1 MSIDTVA
8 SEIERLADATGGIVG
23 VAATQLATGRH
34 IGYREDELFPT
45 ASVIKLPLLV
55 TVYEDAIAGRIDLSE
70 RVVYRDE
77 TKVAGSGVLQY
88 LDDGLDPTLRD
99 LSVLM
104 MSVSDNTATDLL
116 FHRVGKARIEAT
128 MDRLGLSSIRAP
140 FDIREMLMELVDMD
154 HSKPGGYEELRT
166 QLRLS
171 AGSGGRSMIPDQA
184 DRTTPA
190 DMCRL
195 LELIE
200 SRAILDPDA
209 CTAIIEL
216 MKRIQSGTR
225 VPGLLPKGTVVAHKT
240 GSYRRLRNDVGIVY
254 APNGPYVIA
263 LFARELARDNVDD
276 DGALARIS
284 LAVYEEFAGPASPA
298 IA

>member
-1 MSIDTVA
+1 VTLTAVR

-23 VAATQLATGRH
+23 VAATHLVTGRH

-55 TVYEDAIAGRIDLSE
+55 TLYEDAIAGRIDLSE
-70 RVVYRDE
+70 RVTYRED
-77 TKVAGSGVLQY
+77 TKVAGSGVLQF
-88 LDDGLDPTLRD
+88 LDDGLNPTVRD

-116 FHRVGKARIEAT
+116 FDRVGKRRIEST
-128 MDRLGLSSIRAP
+128 MGRLGLQSIRVP
-140 FDIREMLMELVDMD
+140 FDIREMLMELVDLD
-154 HSKPGGYEELRT
+154 HTQPGGYDELRRR
-166 QLRLS
+166 LRLS
-171 AGSGGRSMIPDQA
+171 AGSGGRSMIATQA
-184 DRTTPA
+184 DRATPA

-200 SRAILDPDA
+200 SRAILDPDS
-209 CTAIIEL
+209 CTAIVEL
-216 MKRIQSGTR
+216 LKRIQSATR
-225 VPGLLPKGTVVAHKT
+225 IPGLLPKGTVVAHKT

-254 APNGPYVIA
+254 APSGPYAVA
-263 LFARELARDNVDD
+263 LFARELARDNIDD

-284 LAVYEEFAGPASPA
+284 LAIYEEFAAT
-298 IA
+298 

>member
-1 MSIDTVA
+1 MSTTAVA
-8 SEIERLADATGGIVG
+8 NQIERLADATGGIVG

-34 IGYREDELFPT
+34 FGYREDELFPT

-55 TVYEDAIAGRIDLSE
+55 TLYEDAIAGRIDLSE
-70 RVVYRDE
+70 RVTYRDE

-88 LDDGLDPTLRD
+88 LDDGLAPTLRD

-116 FHRVGKARIEAT
+116 FERVGKARIEAT
-128 MDRLGLSSIRAP
+128 MARLGLTSIRVP

-154 HSKPGGYEELRT
+154 HAKPGGYDELRRL
-166 QLRLS
+166 LRLS
-171 AGSGGRSMIPDQA
+171 AGTGGRSMIPDQA

-195 LELIE
+195 LELVE

-209 CTAIIEL
+209 CTAIVEL
-216 MKRIQSGTR
+216 MKRIQSATR
-225 VPGLLPKGTVVAHKT
+225 IPGLLPKGTVVAHKT

-263 LFARELARDNVDD
+263 LFARELPRDNIDD

-284 LAVYEEFAGPASPA
+284 LAIFEEFASA
-298 IA
+298 

>member
-1 MSIDTVA
+1 VSVETA
-8 SEIERLADATGGIVG
+8 AAEIERIADATGGIVG
-23 VAATQLATGRH
+23 VSATQLATGRH
-34 IGYREDELFPT
+34 LGYREDELFPT

-55 TVYEDAIAGRIDLSE
+55 TLYEDAIAGRIDLGE

-116 FHRVGKARIEAT
+116 FDRVGKARIEAT
-128 MDRLGLSSIRAP
+128 MDRLGLPSIRAP

-154 HSKPGGYEELRT
+154 HSKPGGYEELRRL
-166 QLRLS
+166 LRLS
-171 AGSGGRSMIPDQA
+171 TGSGGRSMIPEQA
-184 DRTTPA
+184 DRSTPA
-190 DMCRL
+190 EMCRL
-195 LELIE
+195 LELLE
-200 SRAILDPDA
+200 SRAILDDKA

-216 MKRIQSGTR
+216 MKRIQSATR
-225 VPGLLPKGTVVAHKT
+225 IPGLLPTGTVVAHKT

-254 APNGPYVIA
+254 APNGAYVVA
-263 LFARELARDNVDD
+263 LFARELPRDDINDD
-276 DGALARIS
+276 AALAEIS
-284 LAVYEEFAGPASPA
+284 LAIYREFAGS
-298 IA
+298 

>member
-1 MSIDTVA
+1 MSVA
-8 SEIERLADATGGIVG
+8 TIAAEIERLADATGGIVG

-55 TVYEDAIAGRIDLSE
+55 TLYEDAIAGRIDLSE
-70 RVVYRDE
+70 RITYRDE

-88 LDDGLDPTLRD
+88 LDDGLNPTLRD
-99 LSVLM
+99 LAVLM

-116 FHRVGKARIEAT
+116 FDRVGKARIEAV
-128 MDRLGLSSIRAP
+128 MDRFGFPSIRVP

-154 HSKPGGYEELRT
+154 HSKPGGYDDLRRL
-166 QLRLS
+166 LRLS
-171 AGSGGRSMIPDQA
+171 AGSGGRSMIPAEA
-184 DRTTPA
+184 DRTSPA

-195 LELIE
+195 LERIE

-209 CTAIIEL
+209 CTAILEL
-216 MKRIQSGTR
+216 MKRIQSATR
-225 VPGLLPKGTVVAHKT
+225 IPGLLPKGTVVAHKT

-254 APNGPYVIA
+254 AANGPYAVA
-263 LFARELARDNVDD
+263 LFARELPRDNIEDD
-276 DGALARIS
+276 EALARIS
-284 LAVYEEFAGPASPA
+284 LAIFEELSH
-298 IA
+298 

>member
-1 MSIDTVA
+1 MSVETLT

-23 VAATQLATGRH
+23 VAATHLLTGRH

-55 TVYEDAIAGRIDLSE
+55 TLYEDAIAGRIDLSE
-70 RVVYRDE
+70 RVTYHEE

-99 LSVLM
+99 LAVLM

-116 FHRVGKARIEAT
+116 FDRVGKARIEAV
-128 MDRLGLSSIRAP
+128 MERLGLSSIRVP

-154 HSKPGGYEELRT
+154 HSKPGGYDELRRL
-166 QLRLS
+166 LRLS
-171 AGSGGRSMIPDQA
+171 AGSGGRSMIPAQA
-184 DRTTPA
+184 DRSSPA

-195 LELIE
+195 LERIE
-200 SRAILDPDA
+200 SRAILDADA
-209 CTAIIEL
+209 CTAIVEL
-216 MKRIQSGTR
+216 MKRIQSATR
-225 VPGLLPKGTVVAHKT
+225 IPGLLPKGTVVAHKT

-254 APNGPYVIA
+254 APNGPYAVA
-263 LFARELARDNVDD
+263 LFARELPRDNIEDD
-276 DGALARIS
+276 ESLARIS
-284 LAVYEEFAGPASPA
+284 LAVYEAFSGG
-298 IA
+298 

>member
-1 MSIDTVA
+1 VSVETLA

-34 IGYREDELFPT
+34 IGYREGELFPT

-55 TVYEDAIAGRIDLSE
+55 TIYEDALAGRIDLEE
-70 RVVYRDE
+70 RVTFRRD
-77 TKVAGSGVLQY
+77 TNVAGSGVLQY
-88 LDDGLDPTLRD
+88 LDDGLNPTIRD
-99 LSVLM
+99 LGVFM

-116 FHRVGKARIEAT
+116 FDRVGKGRIEAT
-128 MDRLGLSSIRAP
+128 MDRLGLPSIRVP

-154 HSKPGGYEELRT
+154 HSQPGGYDELRRR
-166 QLRLS
+166 LRLS
-171 AGSGGRSMIPDQA
+171 LGSGGRSMIPEQA

-200 SRAILDPDA
+200 SRAILDDES
-209 CTAIIEL
+209 CTAILEL
-216 MKRIQSGTR
+216 MKRIQAATR
-225 VPGLLPKGTVVAHKT
+225 IPGLLPKGTVVAHKT

-254 APNGPYVIA
+254 APNGPYAIA
-263 LFARELARDNVDD
+263 LFARELARDNVEDD
-276 DGALARIS
+276 AALARIS
-284 LAVYEEFAGPASPA
+284 LAVYEELAGAG
-298 IA
+298 

>member
-1 MSIDTVA
+1 MSVETVA

-23 VAATQLATGRH
+23 VAATQVATGRH
-34 IGYREDELFPT
+34 IGYRENELFPT

-55 TVYEDAIAGRIDLSE
+55 TLYEDAIAGRIDLSE
-70 RVVYRDE
+70 RVVYREE

-116 FHRVGKARIEAT
+116 FDRVGTARIEAT
-128 MDRLGLSSIRAP
+128 MARLGLSSIRVP
-140 FDIREMLMELVDMD
+140 FDIRAMLMELVDMD
-154 HSKPGGYEELRT
+154 HSREGGYEELRT
-166 QLRLS
+166 LLRLS

-200 SRAILDPDA
+200 SRAVLDADA

-225 VPGLLPKGTVVAHKT
+225 IPGLLPKGTVVAHKT

-254 APNGPYVIA
+254 APKGPYVIA

-284 LAVYEEFAGPASPA
+284 LAVYEEFAG
-298 IA
+298 

>member
-1 MSIDTVA
+1 
-8 SEIERLADATGGIVG
+8 L
-23 VAATQLATGRH
+23 TGRH
-34 IGYREDELFPT
+34 IGYREGELFPT

-55 TVYEDAIAGRIDLSE
+55 TLYEDAIAGRIDLSE
-70 RVVYRDE
+70 RATYHED
-77 TKVAGSGVLQY
+77 TKVAGSGVLQF
-88 LDDGLDPTLRD
+88 LDDGLNPTLRD
-99 LSVLM
+99 LAVLM

-116 FHRVGKARIEAT
+116 FDRVGKTRIEST
-128 MDRLGLSSIRAP
+128 MGRLGLESIRVP

-154 HSKPGGYEELRT
+154 HTQPGGYDELRNL
-166 QLRLS
+166 LRLS
-171 AGSGGRSMIPDQA
+171 AGGGGRSMIPEQA

-200 SRAILDPDA
+200 SRAILDPES

-216 MKRIQSGTR
+216 LKRIQSATR
-225 VPGLLPKGTVVAHKT
+225 IPGLLPKGTVVAHKT

-254 APNGPYVIA
+254 APNGPYVVA
-263 LFARELARDNVDD
+263 LFARELARDNIDD

-284 LAVYEEFAGPASPA
+284 LAIYEEFAG
-298 IA
+298 

>member
-1 MSIDTVA
+1 VSLTAVR

-23 VAATQLATGRH
+23 VAATQLGTGRH

-55 TVYEDAIAGRIDLSE
+55 TLYEDAIAGRIDLAE
-70 RVVYRDE
+70 RVTYRED

-88 LDDGLDPTLRD
+88 LDDGLDPTVRD
-99 LSVLM
+99 LAVLM

-116 FHRVGKARIEAT
+116 FDRVGKSRIEAT
-128 MDRLGLSSIRAP
+128 MDRLGLESIRAP

-154 HSKPGGYEELRT
+154 HSKPGGYEELRRL
-166 QLRLS
+166 LRLS
-171 AGSGGRSMIPDQA
+171 AGSGGRSMVPEEA
-184 DRTTPA
+184 DRATPA

-200 SRAILDPDA
+200 SRAILDPES

-216 MKRIQSGTR
+216 LKRIQSATR
-225 VPGLLPKGTVVAHKT
+225 IPGLLPKGTVVAHKT

-254 APNGPYVIA
+254 APNGPYAVA
-263 LFARELARDNVDD
+263 LFARELARDNIDD

-284 LAVYEEFAGPASPA
+284 LAVYEEFAG
-298 IA
+298 

>member
-1 MSIDTVA
+1 VSLTAVS

-55 TVYEDAIAGRIDLSE
+55 TLYEDAIAGRIDLSE
-70 RVVYRDE
+70 RVTYRED
-77 TKVAGSGVLQY
+77 TKVAGSGVLQF
-88 LDDGLDPTLRD
+88 LDDGLNPTLRD

-116 FHRVGKARIEAT
+116 FDRVGKTRIEST
-128 MDRLGLSSIRAP
+128 MGRLGLESIRAP

-154 HSKPGGYEELRT
+154 HAKPGGYDELR
-166 QLRLS
+166 QLLRLS
-171 AGSGGRSMIPDQA
+171 AGSGGRSMIPEQA

-200 SRAILDPDA
+200 SRAILDPEA

-216 MKRIQSGTR
+216 LKRIQSATR
-225 VPGLLPKGTVVAHKT
+225 IPGLLPKGTVVAHKT
-240 GSYRRLRNDVGIVY
+240 GSYRRLRNDAGIVY
-254 APNGPYVIA
+254 APNGPYAVAI
-263 LFARELARDNVDD
+263 FARELARDNVDD
-276 DGALARIS
+276 DSALARIS
-284 LAVYEEFAGPASPA
+284 LAIYEEFAG
-298 IA
+298 

>member
-1 MSIDTVA
+1 MTVDA
-8 SEIERLADATGGIVG
+8 LATRIQDLAGETGGVVG

-55 TVYEDAIAGRIDLSE
+55 TLYEDAIAGRIDLSE
-70 RVVYRDE
+70 RVTYRDD

-88 LDDGLDPTLRD
+88 LDDGLQPTLRD

-116 FHRVGKARIEAT
+116 FDRVGKSRIEAT
-128 MDRLGLSSIRAP
+128 MGRLGLSSIRVP

-154 HSKPGGYEELRT
+154 HSKPGGYEELRRL
-166 QLRLS
+166 LRLS

-184 DRTTPA
+184 DRATPA

-195 LELIE
+195 LALIE
-200 SRAILDPDA
+200 SRSILDADA
-209 CTAIIEL
+209 CAAIIEL
-216 MKRIQSGTR
+216 MKRIQAATR
-225 VPGLLPKGTVVAHKT
+225 IPGLLPKGTVVAHKT

-263 LFARELARDNVDD
+263 LFARDLVNDNIDD
-276 DGALARIS
+276 DAALARIS
-284 LAVYEEFAGPASPA
+284 LAVYEELAG
-298 IA
+298 

>member
-1 MSIDTVA
+1 VTGTAVR

-23 VAATQLATGRH
+23 VAATQLSTGRH
-34 IGYREDELFPT
+34 IGYREAELFPT
-45 ASVIKLPLLV
+45 ASVVKLPLLV
-55 TVYEDAIAGRIDLSE
+55 TLYEDAIAGRIDLSE
-70 RVVYRDE
+70 RVTYRED
-77 TKVAGSGVLQY
+77 TKVAGSGVLQF
-88 LDDGLDPTLRD
+88 LDDGLNPTLRD
-99 LSVLM
+99 LAVLM

-116 FHRVGKARIEAT
+116 FDRVGKARIEST
-128 MDRLGLSSIRAP
+128 MGRLGLESIRVP

-154 HSKPGGYEELRT
+154 HTQPGGYDELRNL
-166 QLRLS
+166 LRLS
-171 AGSGGRSMIPDQA
+171 AGSGGRSMIPEQA

-200 SRAILDPDA
+200 SRAILDPES

-216 MKRIQSGTR
+216 LKRIQSATR
-225 VPGLLPKGTVVAHKT
+225 IPGLLPKGTVVAHKT

-254 APNGPYVIA
+254 APNGPYAVA
-263 LFARELARDNVDD
+263 LFARELARDNIDD

-284 LAVYEEFAGPASPA
+284 LAIYEEFAG
-298 IA
+298 

>member
-1 MSIDTVA
+1 VSIAAVA

-34 IGYREDELFPT
+34 IGYQEDALFPT

-55 TVYEDAIAGRIDLSE
+55 TLYEDAMAGRIDLSE
-70 RVVYRDE
+70 RMTYRDE

-88 LDDGLDPTLRD
+88 LDGGLAPTLRD

-116 FHRVGKARIEAT
+116 FDRVGKARIEAT
-128 MDRLGLSSIRAP
+128 MDRLGLSSIRVP

-154 HSKPGGYEELRT
+154 HSMPGGYDELRRL
-166 QLRLS
+166 LRIS

-195 LELIE
+195 LELVE
-200 SRAILDPDA
+200 SRAILDADA
-209 CTAIIEL
+209 CTAIVEL

-225 VPGLLPKGTVVAHKT
+225 IPGLLPKGTVVAHKT

-254 APNGPYVIA
+254 APNGPYAVA

-284 LAVYEEFAGPASPA
+284 LAVYEEFAG
-298 IA
+298 

>member
-1 MSIDTVA
+1 MTVDA
-8 SEIERLADATGGIVG
+8 LATRIQDLAGETGGVVG

-55 TVYEDAIAGRIDLSE
+55 TLYEDAIAGRIDLSE
-70 RVVYRDE
+70 RVTYRDD

-88 LDDGLDPTLRD
+88 LDDGLQPTLRD

-116 FHRVGKARIEAT
+116 FDRVGKSRIEAT
-128 MDRLGLSSIRAP
+128 MGRLGLSSIRVP

-154 HSKPGGYEELRT
+154 HSKPGGYDELRRL
-166 QLRLS
+166 LRLS
-171 AGSGGRSMIPDQA
+171 AGSGGRSMIPEQA

-195 LELIE
+195 LNRNRIFLE
-200 SRAILDPDA
+200 R
-209 CTAIIEL
+209 TQGVGVAIIEL
-216 MKRIQSGTR
+216 MKRIQAATR
-225 VPGLLPKGTVVAHKT
+225 IPGLLPKGTVVAHKT

-263 LFARELARDNVDD
+263 LFARDLVNDNIDD
-276 DGALARIS
+276 DAALARIS
-284 LAVYEEFAGPASPA
+284 LAVYEELAG
-298 IA
+298 

>member
-1 MSIDTVA
+1 VTVETLA
-8 SEIERLADATGGIVG
+8 TEIQRLAEETGGIVG

-55 TVYEDAIAGRIDLSE
+55 TLYEDAIAGRIDLSE
-70 RVVYRDE
+70 RVTYRGD

-88 LDDGLDPTLRD
+88 LEDGLQPTLRD

-116 FHRVGKARIEAT
+116 FDRVGKPRIEAT
-128 MDRLGLSSIRAP
+128 MDRLGLSSIRVP

-154 HSKPGGYEELRT
+154 HSRPGGYEELRRL
-166 QLRLS
+166 LRIS
-171 AGSGGRSMIPDQA
+171 AGSGGRSMLPAQA
-184 DRTTPA
+184 DRATPA

-195 LELIE
+195 LELLE
-200 SRAILDPDA
+200 SRSILDAEA

-216 MKRIQSGTR
+216 MKRIQAATR
-225 VPGLLPKGTVVAHKT
+225 IPGLLPKGTVVAHKT

-263 LFARELARDNVDD
+263 LFARDLVKDNIDD
-276 DGALARIS
+276 DAALARIS
-284 LAVYEEFAGPASPA
+284 LAVYEELAG
-298 IA
+298 

>member
-1 MSIDTVA
+1 VTLTAVR

-23 VAATQLATGRH
+23 VAATHLVTGRH
-34 IGYREDELFPT
+34 IGYREEELFPT

-55 TVYEDAIAGRIDLSE
+55 TLYEDAIAGRIDLSE
-70 RVVYRDE
+70 RVTYRED
-77 TKVAGSGVLQY
+77 TKVAGSGVLQF
-88 LDDGLDPTLRD
+88 LDDGLNPTVRD

-116 FHRVGKARIEAT
+116 FDRVGKRRIEST
-128 MDRLGLSSIRAP
+128 MGRLGLQSIRVP
-140 FDIREMLMELVDMD
+140 FDIREMLMELVDLD
-154 HSKPGGYEELRT
+154 HTQPGGYDELRRR
-166 QLRLS
+166 LRLS
-171 AGSGGRSMIPDQA
+171 AGSGGRSMIATQA

-200 SRAILDPDA
+200 SRAILDPDS
-209 CTAIIEL
+209 CTAILEL
-216 MKRIQSGTR
+216 LKRIQSATR
-225 VPGLLPKGTVVAHKT
+225 IPGLLPKGTVVAHKT

-254 APNGPYVIA
+254 APSGPYAVA
-263 LFARELARDNVDD
+263 LFARELARDNIDD

-284 LAVYEEFAGPASPA
+284 LAIYEEFAAT
-298 IA
+298 

>member
-1 MSIDTVA
+1 VSIDTVA

-23 VAATQLATGRH
+23 LAATQLATGRH
-34 IGYREDELFPT
+34 IGHREDELFPT

-55 TVYEDAIAGRIDLSE
+55 TLYEDAIAGRIDLSE
-70 RVVYRDE
+70 RVVYRE
-77 TKVAGSGVLQY
+77 RTKVAGSGVLQY

-116 FHRVGKARIEAT
+116 FDRVGKTRIEAT
-128 MDRLGLSSIRAP
+128 MDRLGLSSTRVP
-140 FDIREMLMELVDMD
+140 FDIRAMLMELVDMD
-154 HSKPGGYEELRT
+154 HSKPGGYDELRT
-166 QLRLS
+166 RLRQS
-171 AGSGGRSMIPDQA
+171 AGGGGRSMIPDQA

-190 DMCRL
+190 DMSRL

-200 SRAILDPDA
+200 SRSILDADA

-216 MKRIQSGTR
+216 MKRSQSGTR
-225 VPGLLPKGTVVAHKT
+225 IPGLLPKGTVVAHKT

-284 LAVYEEFAGPASPA
+284 LAVYEEFAG
-298 IA
+298 

>member
-1 MSIDTVA
+1 VSLTAVS

-23 VAATQLATGRH
+23 VAATQLATGRQ

-55 TVYEDAIAGRIDLSE
+55 TLYEDAIAGRIDLSE
-70 RVVYRDE
+70 RVTYRE
-77 TKVAGSGVLQY
+77 ATKVAGSGVLQF
-88 LDDGLDPTLRD
+88 LDDGLNPTLRD

-116 FHRVGKARIEAT
+116 FDRVGKARIEAT
-128 MDRLGLSSIRAP
+128 MGRLGLASIRVP

-154 HSKPGGYEELRT
+154 HTEPGGYDELRRL
-166 QLRLS
+166 LRLS
-171 AGSGGRSMIPDQA
+171 AGSGGRSMIPEQA

-200 SRAILDPDA
+200 SRAILDADA

-216 MKRIQSGTR
+216 LKRIQSGTR
-225 VPGLLPKGTVVAHKT
+225 IPGLLPKGTVVAHKT

-254 APNGPYVIA
+254 APNGPYVVGI
-263 LFARELARDNVDD
+263 FARELARDNIDD

-284 LAVYEEFAGPASPA
+284 LAIFEEFAG
-298 IA
+298 

>member
-1 MSIDTVA
+1 MSIGAVA
-8 SEIERLADATGGIVG
+8 TEIERLADATGGIVG
-23 VAATQLATGRH
+23 VSATQLATGRH
-34 IGYREDELFPT
+34 LGYREHELFPT

-55 TVYEDAIAGRIDLSE
+55 TLYEEAIARRIDLSE
-70 RVVYRDE
+70 RVAYRDD

-88 LDDGLDPTLRD
+88 LDDGLQPTLRD

-116 FHRVGKARIEAT
+116 FDRVGKERIEAS
-128 MDRLGLSSIRAP
+128 MDRLGLSSIRVP
-140 FDIREMLMELVDMD
+140 FDIREMLMELVDLD
-154 HSKPGGYEELRT
+154 HSKPGGYDELRRL
-166 QLRLS
+166 LRIS
-171 AGSGGRSMIPDQA
+171 AGSGGRSMDPAQA

-190 DMCRL
+190 DLCRL

-200 SRAILDPDA
+200 SRAILDA
-209 CTAIIEL
+209 EGCTAIVEL

-225 VPGLLPKGTVVAHKT
+225 IPGLLPKGTVVAHKT

-254 APNGPYVIA
+254 PPNGPYVVA

-276 DGALARIS
+276 DAALARIS
-284 LAVYEEFAGPASPA
+284 LVIYEEFAG
-298 IA
+298 

>member
-1 MSIDTVA
+1 VSLTA
-8 SEIERLADATGGIVG
+8 TRSEIERLADATGGIVG

-55 TVYEDAIAGRIDLSE
+55 TLYEDAIAGRIDLSE
-70 RVVYRDE
+70 RVTYRE
-77 TKVAGSGVLQY
+77 ATKVAGSGVLQF
-88 LDDGLDPTLRD
+88 LDDGLNPTLRD

-116 FHRVGKARIEAT
+116 FDRVGKARIEAT
-128 MDRLGLSSIRAP
+128 MGRLGLASIRVP

-154 HSKPGGYEELRT
+154 HTEPGGYDELRRL
-166 QLRLS
+166 LRLS
-171 AGSGGRSMIPDQA
+171 AGSGGRSMIPEQA

-216 MKRIQSGTR
+216 LKRIQSATR
-225 VPGLLPKGTVVAHKT
+225 IPGLLPKGTVVAHKT
-240 GSYRRLRNDVGIVY
+240 GSYRRLRNDAGIVY
-254 APNGPYVIA
+254 APNGPYAVAI
-263 LFARELARDNVDD
+263 FARELARDNVDD

-284 LAVYEEFAGPASPA
+284 LAIYEEFAG
-298 IA
+298 

>member
-1 MSIDTVA
+1 VSVETVA
-8 SEIERLADATGGIVG
+8 SEIERLADETGGIIG
-23 VAATQLATGRH
+23 VSATQLATGRH
-34 IGYREDELFPT
+34 LGYREDQLFPT
-45 ASVIKLPLLV
+45 ASVIKLPLIV
-55 TVYEDAIAGRIDLSE
+55 TLYEDALAGRIDLSE

-99 LSVLM
+99 LAVLM

-116 FHRVGKARIEAT
+116 FDRVGKVRIEAT
-128 MDRLGLSSIRAP
+128 MDRLGLASIRVP

-154 HSKPGGYEELRT
+154 HSKPGGYDELRRL
-166 QLRLS
+166 LRLS
-171 AGSGGRSMIPDQA
+171 AGSGGRSMVPEQA

-195 LELIE
+195 LELLE
-200 SRAILDPDA
+200 SRAILDDEA

-216 MKRIQSGTR
+216 MKRIQSSTR
-225 VPGLLPKGTVVAHKT
+225 IPGLLPKGTVVAHKT

-254 APNGPYVIA
+254 APNGPYVVA
-263 LFARELARDNVDD
+263 LFARELARDTVDD
-276 DGALARIS
+276 DVALARIS
-284 LAVYEEFAGPASPA
+284 LAIFEEFAG
-298 IA
+298 

>member
-1 MSIDTVA
+1 MSIDTA

-23 VAATQLATGRH
+23 VSATQLATGRH
-34 IGYREDELFPT
+34 LGYREDQLFPT
-45 ASVIKLPLLV
+45 ASVIKLPLIV
-55 TVYEDAIAGRIDLSE
+55 TLYEDALAGRIDLSE

-99 LSVLM
+99 LAVLM

-116 FHRVGKARIEAT
+116 FDRVGKARIEAT
-128 MDRLGLSSIRAP
+128 MDRLGLASIRVP

-154 HSKPGGYEELRT
+154 HSKPGGYDELRRL
-166 QLRLS
+166 LRVS

-195 LELIE
+195 LELLE
-200 SRAILDPDA
+200 SRAILDERA

-216 MKRIQSGTR
+216 MKRIQSSTR
-225 VPGLLPKGTVVAHKT
+225 IPGLLPKGTVVAHKT

-254 APNGPYVIA
+254 APNGPYVVA
-263 LFARELARDNVDD
+263 LFARELARDNVEDD
-276 DGALARIS
+276 AALARIS
-284 LAVYEEFAGPASPA
+284 LAIFEEFAR
-298 IA
+298 